1 MSTGKLTIDLDA
13 IAANWRVLD
22 GMTAC
27 ATGAVIK
34 ADAYGL
40 GAGRVG
46 RALLKAGARQFF
58 VAYAEEGADL
68 RQAIGPDASIYIL
81 SGHMSG
87 DTDMIADLALTP
99 VLNSLDQLTRHFE
112 ALPGRPFGIQLDT
125 GMNRL
130 GMEWDEWS
138 AVAGIALAQ
147 GPDLVMSHLTCA
159 DEPDHPMN
167 AYQLDL
173 FRRMTEGTGVPRSFA
188 ATGGI
193 LLGKDY
199 HFEITRPGI
208 GLYGGQP
215 FAAARPVVRLDL
227 PVAQVRHLEAGEVV
241 GYSNSWQARHPT
253 RIASVVAGYA
263 DGLLRSLSNKGALWA
278 GDTPCP
284 LVGRVSMDTITVDVT
299 DLEEVPSAL
308 TMIGPNQS
316 VDDLASVA
324 GTIGYEILTS
334 LGSRYNRRYHSA

>member
-1 MSTGKLTIDLDA
+1 MCSSDLGLMD
-13 IAANWRVLD
+13 D
-22 GMTAC
+22 GTE
-27 ATGAVIK
+27 
-34 ADAYGL
+34 DLFDRHGL
-40 GAGRVG
+40 
-46 RALLKAGARQFF
+46 
-58 VAYAEEGADL
+58 
-68 RQAIGPDASIYIL
+68 I
-81 SGHMSG
+81 
-87 DTDMIADLALTP
+87 P
-99 VLNSLDQLTRHFE
+99 VLNS
-112 ALPGRPFGIQLDT
+112 PGDIERWSNHARANGGRSAILALDT
-125 GMNRL
+125 GMSRL
-130 GMEWDEWS
+130 GLTRREAET
-138 AVAGIALAQ
+138 LAQ
-147 GPDLVMSHLTCA
+147 TPSALDGIGLEYVMSHLACA

-173 FRRMTEGTGVPRSFA
+173 FRRMTDGTGVPRSFA

-241 GYSNSWQARHPT
+241 GYGNSWRARRPS

-278 GDTPCP
+278 GDVPCP

-308 TMIGPNQS
+308 MMIGPNQS
-316 VDDLASVA
+316 FDDLASVA